1 MSRLPSALLS
11 VVANALSE
19 TYSHDDLDSHFTDC
33 GFPGDPPAGSK
44 AVKAKAWLRQANTA
58 GLDTVAMTGRLIEGI
73 MDRVPTPDD
82 VFLRG
87 PRPKSLIE
95 KQMKADGFVYSRG
108 GRLMK
113 ANANLVSQSLEA
125 AIKNRDLAGV
135 QDEFERITE
144 NVDKD
149 PAAAATASCAL
160 LESMFKMYIADEGLT
175 APADESLLPL
185 WKVVRTHL
193 KLNAADVEDENLRK
207 ILSGVSSIVDGVAGL
222 RTRKGSAHGRDTRK
236 SYRIEARHA
245 RLASHAAFTLATF
258 FLETVEKRKG
268 DKPLTQS

>member
-1 MSRLPSALLS
+1 MSRLPNALLS
-11 VVANALSE
+11 VVANALSD
-19 TYSHDDLDSHFTDC
+19 TYTHDDLNSLFVEC
-33 GFPGDPPAGSK
+33 GFPDEPPVGSK
-44 AVKAKAWLRQANTA
+44 AVKSKTWLRQANSA

-82 VFLRG
+82 IFLRG
-87 PRPKSLIE
+87 PRPKDLLE

-113 ANANLVSQSLEA
+113 ANANLVSQSAEA

-135 QDEFERITE
+135 QNEFERITE

-207 ILSGVSSIVDGVAGL
+207 ILSGVSSIVDGIAGL

-258 FLETVEKRKG
+258 FLETVEKR
-268 DKPLTQS
+268 LTQF